1 MAINFPTSLDTFTN
15 PTATDQVASVT
26 VPHATQHANANDAI
40 EALEA
45 KVGVDGSAVTT
56 SHDYKLSGVTGSD
69 KAASVAGSEILT
81 NKTLTAPKLANGG
94 FIADAN
100 GNELI
105 EGTTVANATNHVG
118 VSNNSTG
125 NAPIV
130 EAKGSDTDIDL
141 SVKGKGAGKVKL
153 GAAGLKF
160 PNTDGTVDYV
170 LKTDGAGNL
179 SWVAQSSIDANL
191 VPPYTFYASISGIQ
205 YESVYNQY
213 TDSTQFAFATR
224 TGTTIY
230 YNNSS
235 TTGGPQTRDVTTDW
249 ASAAEITSTV
259 TLGAYLYL
267 FLRDASN
274 NYRVYRYAK
283 GALSSGGTLMTI
295 ATQAFATT
303 GGANV
308 IMTSNGT
315 NFYFNYKGGNNASD
329 RIISKYTLSGTTL
342 TYASDITCGA
352 SSNVANQFVID
363 SSENIYGYYRSVDFG
378 GDDKIR
384 KYNSSGTLQF
394 TSVAFGSYGK
404 WRAIFSNNSIIY
416 LERYV
421 NTDAASHNNVYY
433 LTRIF
438 I

>member
-1 MAINFPTSLDTFTN
+1 MAINYPTSLDTFTN

-45 KVGVDGSAVTT
+45 KVGANSSAVTT

-69 KAASVAGSEILT
+69 KASSLAGAEILS

-105 EGTTVANATNHVG
+105 EATATASATNHIG
-118 VSNNSTG
+118 TTNAATG
-125 NAPIV
+125 NDPLI
-130 EAKGSDTDIDL
+130 EAKGSDTNISL
-141 SVKGKGAGKVKL
+141 KIKGKGTGKVKL
-153 GAAGLKF
+153 GSANLQF
-160 PNTDGTVDYV
+160 PNVDGTADYI
-170 LKTDGAGNL
+170 LKTDGSGVL
-179 SWVAQSSIDANL
+179 SWVAQTSVDTNLIPQSTYFSNITGSSNEL
-191 VPPYTFYASISGIQ
+191 
-205 YESVYNQY
+205 VYNQY
-213 TDSTQFAFATR
+213 CDTTQFALASR
-224 TGTTIY
+224 TATTIY
-230 YNNSS
+230 YVNSAV
-235 TTGGPQTRDVTTDW
+235 TGGFQTRDITSDW
-249 ASAAEITSTV
+249 ATGAEITSCV

-267 FLRDASN
+267 LLRDASN

-283 GALSSGGTLMTI
+283 GALASGGTLMTI

-303 GGANV
+303 GGANM

-342 TYASDITCGA
+342 TYSSDITCGA
-352 SSNVANQFVID
+352 SSNVCNQIIQVD
-363 SSENIYGYYRSVDFG
+363 SSDNIYGWYRSADFG
-378 GDDKIR
+378 GDNKIR
-384 KYNSSGTLQF
+384 KYNSSGTLQYTSPAYGGSQIWRTVF
-394 TSVAFGSYGK
+394 TFGTVSYINYTVSTNP
-404 WRAIFSNNSIIY
+404 W
-416 LERYV
+416 
-421 NTDAASHNNVYY
+421 YY
-433 LTRIF
+433 LIRIF